1 MNSKTILLI
10 EDNPDDVTLILRT
23 LNKSHINYHVVTVG
37 DGVEALDYLF
47 GTGKYTDR
55 VDAELPALIML
66 DLGLPRISGL
76 EVLKRMRAD
85 DRTRHLPVIVLTV
98 SGKEQDLLD
107 SQGLGADGYIR
118 KPLELSLFVGAVQE
132 LGLYWLLT
140 DEVNTNRRAPAHH

>member
-1 MNSKTILLI
+1 MNSKTILLV

-23 LNKSHINYHVVTVG
+23 LNKSHINYNMVTVG

-47 GTGKYTDR
+47 GTGKYADR
-55 VDAELPALIML
+55 SEAEFPALVML
-66 DLGLPRISGL
+66 DLGLPRMSGL
-76 EVLKRMRAD
+76 EVLKQMRAD
-85 DRTRHLPVIVLTV
+85 DRTRNVPVIVLTF

-118 KPLELSLFVGAVQE
+118 KPLELSFFVEAVQE

-140 DEVNTNRRAPAHH
+140 DEVHNNKSTPAHH